1 MAGPACGSLVQ
12 SLSRDPCLCRYEE
25 DGLQRQSAAE
35 TKHLVNLPLDPQ
47 LLDTVVAFLYQT
59 LHILFLPPLIGT
71 FACTPVDPDKVR
83 TADGLPLRLPEPEQ

>member
-1 MAGPACGSLVQ
+1 M
-12 SLSRDPCLCRYEE
+12 CRYEE

-35 TKHLVNLPLDPQ
+35 TKHLVNLPLNPQ

-71 FACTPVDPDKVR
+71 FACTPVDPDKVS
-83 TADGLPLRLPEPEQ
+83 TAEGLPLQLSKFLQ